1 MHGGVR
7 ALNLALSEQVDE
19 AAADCDVALLL
30 VDPREDWGEDHA
42 ELLARLGRRET
53 PVLVV
58 ATKLDL
64 VSAPGLPGLPPGV
77 EPWRRISA
85 ATGEGV
91 DELLEALRAHL
102 PEAPRLYPEDQ
113 LSDRPLR
120 FLVAEL
126 VREAAFRELAQELP
140 YALAVEIVEFDES
153 RPDLV
158 RIRADLLVERGS
170 QKQIVIGAGGAMIKR
185 IGAAAR
191 PEIEKLLD
199 TRVHLGL
206 WVKLEPHWMKRPN
219 RLKSLGYW

>member
-1 MHGGVR
+1 MAERAHRAGLVAILGRPNAGKSTLLNRLLGEKVAIVTAKPQTTRSRILGILTLEDAQILLLDTPGMHGGVR

-64 VSAPGLPGLPPGV
+64 VSAPELPGLPPGV

-126 VREAAFRELAQELP
+126 VREAAFRELAP
-140 YALAVEIVEFDES
+140 VS
-153 RPDLV
+153 P
-158 RIRADLLVERGS
+158 G
-170 QKQIVIGAGGAMIKR
+170 
-185 IGAAAR
+185 
-191 PEIEKLLD
+191 
-199 TRVHLGL
+199 TGL
-206 WVKLEPHWMKRPN
+206 TAHWKV
-219 RLKSLGYW
+219 G